1 MYTVNLC
8 RCPYC
13 GSYHYEVGY
22 FTSGA
27 NCRCCDCG
35 SLFWYNLESPN
46 NRVISI
52 PKESIKKPVDR
63 NLSWEDELVELK

>member
-35 SLFWYNLESPN
+35 SLFWYNFSLN
-46 NRVISI
+46 T
-52 PKESIKKPVDR
+52 
-63 NLSWEDELVELK
+63 

>member
-1 MYTVNLC
+1 MTSINLC
-8 RCPYC
+8 RYPYC

-35 SLFWYNLESPN
+35 SLIYHFEDIIKWAYADE
-46 NRVISI
+46 IF
-52 PKESIKKPVDR
+52 PKI
-63 NLSWEDELVELK
+63 

>member
-1 MYTVNLC
+1 MTSINLC

-13 GSYHYEVGY
+13 GSYHYELTG

-35 SLFWYNLESPN
+35 SMFWYNFSLN
-46 NRVISI
+46 T
-52 PKESIKKPVDR
+52 
-63 NLSWEDELVELK
+63 